1 MWEDVRA
8 SIVWLVAVGPPADEV
23 VRLPADEEA
32 DEVHEVS
39 LLVQEMVRGSTD
51 TRW

>member
-8 SIVWLVAVGPPADEV
+8 SIARLVAVGPPTDEV
-23 VRLPADEEA
+23 ACPPADEEA

-39 LLVQEMVRGSTD
+39 PPVQETVRWSAD
-51 TRW
+51 AQW